1 MEIYRDSNEI
11 PFILSYIA
19 SSFLMALIYCKI
31 RWDFYKRRKIDFL
44 SKVLFPYPYILI
56 CDCDSTGKEKRLHDS
71 AIAKCYTFWDYYG
84 YVLLRG
90 SNLYLI
96 FFWPLYLLFH
106 WLVALMQ
113 WIILFLSWLWFLIK
127 KIPKWIF
134 IILFI
139 LSIWLC
145 CY

>member
-1 MEIYRDSNEI
+1 MEAQRDLHGVLC
-11 PFILSYIA
+11 ILSYIA
-19 SSFLMALIYCKI
+19 SSLLMALIYCKI
-31 RWDFYKRRKIDFL
+31 RWDFYKKQKIGFL
-44 SKVLFPYPYILI
+44 AKLLFLYPYILI
-56 CDCDSTGKEKRLHDS
+56 CDSDYTLKARLLYDSDITRC
-71 AIAKCYTFWDYYG
+71 ITFWDYYG
-84 YVLLRG
+84 YALLRG
-90 SNLYLI
+90 YNIYFI
-96 FFWPLYLLFH
+96 FLWPLYLLFH
-106 WLVALMQ
+106 WLMALIQ